1 MNRNALNRHR
11 LENSVAETPSL
22 FSRIIAGEIPAAF
35 VAKGP
40 DWVAFLDINP
50 RREGHTLVVPHEQAK
65 RISSLSKEQLTSLMS
80 GVIEVQRRLGKH
92 FSTED
97 FSVVIHD
104 GPRAGQEI
112 PHVHIHVI
120 PRNPGDGGRSLL
132 AMWPKS
138 PPIGSLDPDY
148 ARLAELSEQLKK
160 SS

>member
-1 MNRNALNRHR
+1 M
-11 LENSVAETPSL
+11 AESLSL
-22 FSRIIAGEIPAAF
+22 FSRIIDGEIPAAF

-50 RREGHTLVVPHEQAK
+50 RRKGHTLVVPHEQAK

-80 GVIEVQRRLGKH
+80 GVVEVQRRLGKY

-120 PRNPGDGGRSLL
+120 PRTPGDGGGSLL
-132 AMWPKS
+132 AMWPNA
-138 PPIGSLDPDY
+138 PPIGSLEPDY
-148 ARLAELSEQLKK
+148 ARLVELSEQLTK